1 MRVATI
7 PFPGTIVMRSFS
19 PALFLLALLSPPA
32 FAQNDVCLDNRGN
45 VDQAATAGWQQ
56 FQANA
61 DPGIMQSL
69 VGTWYT
75 EIPSPQTG
83 QVAYRYQTLEPTGL
97 FTMQTRV
104 CDGYG
109 LCSDY
114 PGHGFWAA
122 QPAQGGTIA
131 VMTIVSDTQVTN
143 FCALTQAR
151 LQGNTMQSAQG
162 QAWQRVR

>member
-1 MRVATI
+1 MFR
-7 PFPGTIVMRSFS
+7 FG
-19 PALFLLALLSPPA
+19 PAFLLALTLLSSPA
-32 FAQNDVCLDNRGN
+32 FGQNDVCMDNRGN
-45 VDQAATAGWQQ
+45 VDQAATAGWQT
-56 FQANA
+56 FQSNA
-61 DPGIMQSL
+61 DPRTMQSL
-69 VGTWYT
+69 LGTWYT

-83 QVAYRYQTLEPTGL
+83 QTAYRYQTLEPTGL

-114 PGHGFWAA
+114 PAHGFWAA
-122 QPAQGGTIA
+122 QPGQDGAFT

-162 QAWQRVR
+162 QTWQRVQ